1 MWDLGVDSLTCGH
14 QLSKEE
20 LSTVVF
26 IGTCGGIPSV
36 AVQCWQTR
44 DATNP
49 SNNFVAFLENL
60 SHHNFVPRL
69 SDLYTVRN
77 KQETLKGKAEAIF
90 DPPFIRCG
98 K

>member
-1 MWDLGVDSLTCGH
+1 MHSLVRCPILTFLKIGIG
-14 QLSKEE
+14 LS
-20 LSTVVF
+20 SVVF

-60 SHHNFVPRL
+60 SHHNFVLRL
-69 SDLYTVRN
+69 SDLCKHSALICMT
-77 KQETLKGKAEAIF
+77 K
-90 DPPFIRCG
+90 
-98 K
+98 